1 MRSFELHGVTSM
13 IDTTCWNDYD
23 RVIDTT
29 CWNDSDRG
37 NSQLLVVV
45 GFYRLDLRV
54 DIAPPQPATL
64 GEDG

>member
-1 MRSFELHGVTSM
+1 MRGFELQGAPPPM
-13 IDTTCWNDYD
+13 
-23 RVIDTT
+23 IDTT